1 MAIEFDWDE
10 DPGNPYYH
18 QIGDTAATLNYPFAL
33 EVSRGAAA
41 TVIDLAGLMG
51 VPAPPV
57 WVLLVPGLV
66 LLRRWSR
73 PGIRRTSR
81 GSGPG
86 PGLPGPPGGRPGIR
100 RRP

>member
-10 DPGNPYYH
+10 NPGNPYYH

-41 TVIDLAGLMG
+41 TVIDLAELVG

-66 LLRRWSR
+66 LMRRWSR
-73 PGIRRTSR
+73 PGVRRVT
-81 GSGPG
+81 
-86 PGLPGPPGGRPGIR
+86 
-100 RRP
+100 